1 MKDGALRLTE
11 KHILSVTALSMP
23 EKHLWHGMQV
33 TQKQNKTII
42 NEMIMKN
49 LKENRNTFPNWMY
62 CKKTEI
68 DLSKSGTGLFPGAF
82 YMNRHVKRVILPD
95 YADTVPANLFKEC
108 INLKEVTLPMDPDI
122 DESAF
127 EGCISLTD
135 IHISFY
141 VGSIATNAF
150 RGCRENIRFHADSP
164 VINPERLKQ
173 HIEKELGHSIELYD
187 ISGNLVESTD

>member
-1 MKDGALRLTE
+1 M
-11 KHILSVTALSMP
+11 
-23 EKHLWHGMQV
+23 KHLKG
-33 TQKQNKTII
+33 NK
-42 NEMIMKN
+42 
-49 LKENRNTFPNWMY
+49 NTFQKRMY

-68 DLSKSGTGLFPGAF
+68 DLSKSGTGLFPGDF

-95 YADTVPANLFKEC
+95 YADTVPANLFKGC

-122 DESAF
+122 GESAF
-127 EGCISLTD
+127 EGCKSLTD

-141 VGSIATNAF
+141 VGSIAANAF

-164 VINPERLKQ
+164 IVDPKILKR
-173 HIEKELGHSIELYD
+173 HIEKELGHSIELHD

>member
-1 MKDGALRLTE
+1 
-11 KHILSVTALSMP
+11 
-23 EKHLWHGMQV
+23 
-33 TQKQNKTII
+33 
-42 NEMIMKN
+42 
-49 LKENRNTFPNWMY
+49 
-62 CKKTEI
+62 
-68 DLSKSGTGLFPGAF
+68 
-82 YMNRHVKRVILPD
+82 MNRHVKRVILPD
-95 YADTVPANLFKEC
+95 YADTVPANMFKGC

-150 RGCRENIRFHADSP
+150 RGCRKNIRFHADSP

-173 HIEKELGHSIELYD
+173 HIEKELGHGIELYD
-187 ISGNLVESTD
+187 ISGNLVVSTD

>member
-1 MKDGALRLTE
+1 M
-11 KHILSVTALSMP
+11 
-23 EKHLWHGMQV
+23 KHLKG
-33 TQKQNKTII
+33 NK
-42 NEMIMKN
+42 
-49 LKENRNTFPNWMY
+49 NTFQKRMY

-68 DLSKSGTGLFPGAF
+68 DLSKSGTGLFPGDF

-95 YADTVPANLFKEC
+95 YADTVPANMFKGC

-122 DESAF
+122 GESAF

-164 VINPERLKQ
+164 NINPKTLKR
-173 HIEKELGHSIELYD
+173 HIEKELGHGIELYD

>member
-1 MKDGALRLTE
+1 
-11 KHILSVTALSMP
+11 
-23 EKHLWHGMQV
+23 
-33 TQKQNKTII
+33 
-42 NEMIMKN
+42 MIMKH
-49 LKENRNTFPNWMY
+49 LKGNKNTFQKRMY

-68 DLSKSGTGLFPGAF
+68 DLSKSGTGLFPGDF

-95 YADTVPANLFKEC
+95 YADTVPANMFKGC

-122 DESAF
+122 GESAF
-127 EGCISLTD
+127 EGCKSLTD

-141 VGSIATNAF
+141 VGSIAANAF

-164 VINPERLKQ
+164 IVDPKILKR
-173 HIEKELGHSIELYD
+173 HIEKELGHSIELHD

>member
-1 MKDGALRLTE
+1 
-11 KHILSVTALSMP
+11 
-23 EKHLWHGMQV
+23 
-33 TQKQNKTII
+33 
-42 NEMIMKN
+42 MIMKH
-49 LKENRNTFPNWMY
+49 LKGNKNTFQKRMY

-68 DLSKSGTGLFPGAF
+68 DLSKSGTGLFPGDF

-95 YADTVPANLFKEC
+95 YADTVPANMFKGC

-173 HIEKELGHSIELYD
+173 HIEKELGHGIELYD
-187 ISGNLVESTD
+187 ISGNLVVSTD